1 VFVSGMLVALP
12 DGSGVGKLDHF
23 DELQGVVSVFYSIVR
38 SEVVRIPRN
47 ELYRAT
53 LSSQTRV
60 YARVE
65 DRLRVGRVVAYKG
78 RNEDGLYQYEVKFPN
93 GNFIDLY
100 ESDLHLRPWS
110 SPDDPCEV
118 LASGGAETQF
128 LHDRRQ
134 AAMRP
139 LTRLRSAAQGF
150 TSLISA
156 GIELAPHQ
164 IAAVRRVLSDPIQRY
179 LLADEVGLGKTIEA
193 GLIIRQHLIDDPAK
207 KVLVAVP
214 THLISQW
221 KEELETKIR
230 LGQFSSSVTVC
241 SHDALQAVSQS
252 LDVLV
257 VDEAHHLVGV
267 SEGPLEASALRL
279 KELAAKTPVLLLLS
293 ATPPLGNELRFL
305 SLLNLLEP
313 EAYRLDDLV
322 DFRRKLESRREI
334 GRLLL
339 ALDPEANGFVLRQR
353 GSELQKLFPNDGF
366 VSEAALQL
374 IAATQKDRSELPKIC
389 GALKTHIADR
399 YRINQRLI
407 RSRRS
412 DSQGWEFNARG
423 PQDLLVPHVTVRS
436 EPSSWVESLLP
447 LLEEWRFAAS
457 DFIRGDSSKRNFIIP
472 RYVEVLNAISLGP
485 DALVRLVEENVK
497 APSFDDEPL
506 ILLALKAAAEE
517 VGGDAGLS
525 LMTECVKALIRD
537 LRKDVPHPKV
547 VVFSSS
553 TVRAVQF
560 VELLGKRCDGAEVFS
575 FTNYQGHS
583 KTVEKFL
590 SPKLSAILVCD
601 QGGEEGLNLASA
613 DAIVHL
619 DVPFSAERMEQR
631 IGRLDRFGRTHGIVR
646 QSIFLAWDATD
657 SPWRDWFNFLGEGL
671 SIFNRP
677 ISDVQFLLSGIER
690 EALGTFFDAEPGRLA
705 GFVEATK
712 VLLAR
717 ERLTQDE
724 QYALDRIA
732 MAEEPVEEYLDAIE
746 TAEEDES
753 ALELGVDQW
762 LVETLKLE
770 KRPLQELGKDAFKLR
785 ANGDTLIPSHP
796 WLRSFALDKDRP
808 LTWKRRMATR
818 HPEMTLLRPGT
829 PVIDACERF
838 TRWDDR
844 GTAFMTWRTDTQWR
858 GPEWLG
864 FRLCFTIE
872 PAMFLPDLLKPSS
885 AELARARRAQRYF
898 PVRSYLLH
906 VDANGEEVND
916 PLLARIIRRPYK
928 KAAQHG
934 SLGADLNLASRPEIL
949 NTMIDPESFAAL
961 CRTIRDVV
969 TSRLRGDEKL
979 AVAIQRGVRLLEADI
994 DRRRNRLIAENDV
1007 TNQDLGELELL
1018 LPAIGAPSVRLDA
1031 MGCFIVS
1038 NTPPMIGV
1046 ECAS

>member
-12 DGSGVGKLDHF
+12 DGSGFGKLDHF

-38 SEVVRIPRN
+38 SEVVRVPRN

-60 YARVE
+60 YAHVE

-78 RNEDGLYQYEVKFPN
+78 RNEDGLYQYEIKFPN
-93 GNFIDLY
+93 GIFIDLY
-100 ESDLHLRPWS
+100 ESDLYLRPWS

-150 TSLISA
+150 TSLLSA

-193 GLIIRQHLIDDPAK
+193 GLIIRQHLIDDPTK
-207 KVLVAVP
+207 NVLVAAP
-214 THLISQW
+214 SHLTSQW
-221 KEELETKIR
+221 KQELDTKIR
-230 LGQFSSSVTVC
+230 LGQFSSSVTIC
-241 SHDALQAVSQS
+241 SHEALQATSET

-279 KELAAKTPVLLLLS
+279 KDLAAKTPVLLLLS
-293 ATPPLGNELRFL
+293 ATPPLGDEIRFL

-313 EAYRLDDLV
+313 EAYRLDDLA
-322 DFRRKLESRREI
+322 DFRRKLENRREI

-353 GSELQKLFPNDGF
+353 GSELQKLFPSDGF
-366 VSEAALQL
+366 VSETAPQL
-374 IAATQKDRSELPKIC
+374 IAATQGDRSELPKIC

-407 RSRRS
+407 RSRRA

-423 PQDLLVPHVTVRS
+423 PKDLSLSHITVRS
-436 EPSSWVESLLP
+436 ESNSWVESLLP
-447 LLEEWRFAAS
+447 FLEEWRFAARE
-457 DFIRGDSSKRNFIIP
+457 FARGDAAKRNLVIP
-472 RYVEVLNAISLGP
+472 RYVELLNAISLGP
-485 DALVRLVEENVK
+485 DALARLTEENAE
-497 APSFDDEPL
+497 APRFEDEPS
-506 ILLALKAAAEE
+506 ILLALKAAAQES
-517 VGGDAGLS
+517 GGDGGLS
-525 LMTECVKALIRD
+525 LMTGCIKDLIRG
-537 LRKDVPHPKV
+537 LRKDVSHPKV

-553 TVRAVQF
+553 TERATQF
-560 VELLGKRCDGAEVFS
+560 VGLLGTRCEGAEVFS
-575 FTNYQGHS
+575 FSNHQRHS
-583 KTVEKFL
+583 KSVEEFL
-590 SPKLSAILVCD
+590 SPKISSILVCD

-646 QSIFLAWDATD
+646 QCIFLTWDATD
-657 SPWRDWFNFLGEGL
+657 SPWRDWFSFLGEGL

-677 ISDVQFLLSGIER
+677 ISDVQFLLNGIER
-690 EALGTFFDAEPGRLA
+690 EALGTFLDAEFGRLA
-705 GFVEATK
+705 SFIEETK
-712 VLLAR
+712 DQLTR
-717 ERLTQDE
+717 ERLAQDE

-732 MAEEPVEEYLDAIE
+732 MAEESVESYLGAIE
-746 TAEEDES
+746 KAEEDES

-770 KRPLQELGKDAFKLR
+770 KRPLEKLGSDAFKLR
-785 ANGDTLIPSHP
+785 ANSDTLIPSHP

-829 PVIDACERF
+829 PVIDVCERF

-844 GTAFMTWRTDTQWR
+844 GTAFVTWRTDTQWR

-872 PAMFLPDLLKPSS
+872 PDMLLPDLLKPSS

-906 VDANGEEVND
+906 VDANGEEVKD

-928 KAAQHG
+928 KTGRYRQ
-934 SLGADLNLASRPEIL
+934 LGADLNLASRPGTLDAI
-949 NTMIDPESFAAL
+949 IDPASFAAL
-961 CRTIRDVV
+961 CRSVRDSV
-969 TSRLRGDEKL
+969 TSRLLDDEKL
-979 AVAIQRGVRLLEADI
+979 AVAIQRGVGLLKADI
-994 DRRRNRLIAENDV
+994 DRRRNRLIAEIHDA
-1007 TNQDLGELELL
+1007 NQDLGELELL
-1018 LPAIGAPSVRLDA
+1018 LPAIELPSVRLEA

-1038 NTPPMIGV
+1038 NAPPTIGG

>member
-12 DGSGVGKLDHF
+12 DGNGVGKLDYF
-23 DELQGVVSVFYSIVR
+23 DELQGVVSIFYSIVR
-38 SEVVRIPRN
+38 SESVRVPRN
-47 ELYRAT
+47 ELFHAT

-60 YARVE
+60 YALVE
-65 DRLRVGRVVAYKG
+65 DRFRVGRVVAYKG
-78 RNEDGLYQYEVKFPN
+78 RNENGLYQYEIKFPN
-93 GNFIDLY
+93 GNFMDLY
-100 ESDLHLRPWS
+100 ESDLYLRPWS

-118 LASGGAETQF
+118 LANGGAETQF

-164 IAAVRRVLSDPIQRY
+164 IAAVRRVLSDPVQRY

-193 GLIIRQHLIDDPAK
+193 GLIVRQHLIDDPTK
-207 KVLVAVP
+207 KVLIAAP
-214 THLISQW
+214 SHLLSQW
-221 KEELETKIR
+221 KQELETKIR
-230 LGQFSSSVTVC
+230 LGQFSASVTVC
-241 SHDALQAVSQS
+241 SHESLQAVFET

-267 SEGPLEASALRL
+267 AEGQLKASALRL
-279 KELAAKTPVLLLLS
+279 NELAAKTPVLLLLS
-293 ATPPLGNELRFL
+293 ATPPLGNEVRFL

-313 EAYRLDDLV
+313 EAYRLDDLE
-322 DFRRKLESRREI
+322 DFRRKLEKRREI

-353 GSELQKLFPNDGF
+353 GSELQRLFPNDSF
-366 VSEAALQL
+366 VSETAPQL
-374 IAATQKDRSELPKIC
+374 ISATQGDRTELPRIC
-389 GALKTHIADR
+389 RALKTHIADR

-407 RSRRS
+407 RSRRA
-412 DSQGWEFNARG
+412 DSQGWEFSERG
-423 PQDLLVPHVTVRS
+423 PQDSSLSHVIVQS
-436 EPSSWVESLLP
+436 EPRSWVESLLP
-447 LLEEWRFAAS
+447 FLEEWRFAAR
-457 DFIRGDSSKRNFIIP
+457 DLTTGDADKRHFTIL
-472 RYVEVLNAISLGP
+472 RYIDILSAISLGP
-485 DALVRLVEENVK
+485 EALVALIDETAET
-497 APSFDDEPL
+497 PSFEDEPL
-506 ILLALKAAAEE
+506 ILLSLKAAAQEF
-517 VGGDAGLS
+517 GGDGGLS
-525 LMTECVKALIRD
+525 LMTQCMKHLIRD

-553 TVRAVQF
+553 EAKATRF
-560 VELLGKRCDGAEVFS
+560 IGLLGTRCDGAEVLKFLPH
-575 FTNYQGHS
+575 QGYS
-583 KTVEKFL
+583 KIIEAFL
-590 SPKLSAILVCD
+590 SPKKSSILVCD

-646 QSIFLAWDATD
+646 QCIFLPWQGSD
-657 SPWRDWFNFLGEGL
+657 SPWLDWFMFLGKGL
-671 SIFNRP
+671 SIFNRS
-677 ISDVQFLLSGIER
+677 ISDVQFLLDGIER
-690 EALGTFFDAEPGRLA
+690 DALATLVDAESGRLPD
-705 GFVEATK
+705 FIEETK
-712 VLLAR
+712 DQLAR
-717 ERLTQDE
+717 ERLAQDE

-732 MAEEPVEEYLDAIE
+732 MAEEPIESYLDAIDR
-746 TAEEDES
+746 AEEDES

-770 KRPLQELGKDAFKLR
+770 KRPLEKLGSDAFKLR
-785 ANGDTLIPSHP
+785 ANSDTLIPTDP

-808 LTWKRRMATR
+808 FTWKRRMATR

-829 PVIDACERF
+829 PLIDACERF

-844 GTAFMTWRTDTQWR
+844 GTAFVTWRTDTKWQ

-872 PAMFLPDLLKPSS
+872 PAMVLPDLLKPSS

-898 PVRSYLLH
+898 PVRSYLIH

-916 PLLARIIRRPYK
+916 PLLARIVRRPYK
-928 KAAQHG
+928 KTGQYG
-934 SLGADLNLASRPEIL
+934 QVGTDMNLASRPEIL
-949 NTMIDPESFAAL
+949 DTIINPASFAVL
-961 CRTIRDVV
+961 CRSVRDSV
-969 TSRLRGDEKL
+969 TSRLLSDEKL
-979 AVAIQRGVRLLEADI
+979 KVAIQRGVRLVNADI
-994 DRRRNRLIAENDV
+994 DRRRNRLIAAHDDANE
-1007 TNQDLGELELL
+1007 DLAELKLL
-1018 LPAIGAPSVRLDA
+1018 LSAIEAPAIRLDA

-1038 NTPPMIGV
+1038 NSSPTVGV